1 MKRRAF
7 LKGLGPAVSPASKVA
22 GALLVF
28 CHLPVAPAAALL
40 LAKRLGAVMLA
51 AAGLAALCTVAG
63 LHWSVSRDLP
73 ANQTIA
79 VVSCGCFGIA
89 LSWYNMRRLLF
100 GRRGFRIVD
109 GGSGTNRG

>member
-1 MKRRAF
+1 
-7 LKGLGPAVSPASKVA
+7 
-22 GALLVF
+22 VF
-28 CHLPVAPAAALL
+28 CCLVVAPAAALL

-51 AAGLAALCTVAG
+51 ASDVAALCTAAG
-63 LHWSVSRDLP
+63 FYWSVSRDP
-73 ANQTIA
+73 PTKQTIA

-89 LSWYNMRRLLF
+89 LSWCRVRRLLF